1 MHTIQI
7 DIDDSI
13 YNNFMGLVDIL
24 PKDKLEVT
32 STKHRAN
39 VSFEESRRLEAVTS
53 SLEDEI
59 NKLLVEN
66 NLLHF
71 KFYKDPDRI
80 LYSSKSESPTHI
92 QDFNRLIRILKK
104 NKIKH
109 TDIGVDIIML
119 GDEV

>member
-7 DIDDSI
+7 DIDDTI
-13 YNNFMGLVDIL
+13 FDNFMGLIDIL

-32 STKHRAN
+32 SIKSNPNIDFGGSRKTEN
-39 VSFEESRRLEAVTS
+39 ISSSFENQ
-53 SLEDEI
+53 I
-59 NKLLVEN
+59 NKLLLEN

-80 LYSSKSESPTHI
+80 LYSSKSQSPTHI
-92 QDFNRLIRILKK
+92 EDFNRLIRLLKR
-104 NKIKH
+104 NKVKH

-119 GDEV
+119 NEEI